1 MTRSVD
7 LPGTPARSVL
17 IHGSCVTRDAFAL
30 PGESR
35 FRLVDYYARSSFASA
50 FADHGLEGVDTSTIV
65 SPFQRRMVERDL
77 GKQFWRGL
85 GGVTADVIV
94 VDLVDERFGI
104 LVDDGA
110 GVGTPSAELLRA
122 GGLSPDLHHAGAGTA
137 DFLLAWEAGRRR
149 FMAAARA
156 AGLVDRIVVHEA
168 RWAEVCADGTRF
180 DLQAT
185 ADANDLLEHLAGRL
199 RQDLAPHQFVRVPAR
214 LAVGDPGHRW
224 GRSPV
229 HYTEEYYRSFLDRL
243 AEVPVARPLA
253 ARPVDPDRP
262 NGVAATADRG

>member
-1 MTRSVD
+1 MTGAVE
-7 LPGTPARSVL
+7 LPGPVAFSVL
-17 IHGSCVTRDAFAL
+17 VHGSCVTRDAFAL
-30 PGESR
+30 ADESR
-35 FRLVDYYARSSFASA
+35 FRLVDYYARSSLASA
-50 FADHGLEGVDTSTIV
+50 FADHGLDGVDTSTIA

-85 GGVTADVIV
+85 AGVKADVLV

-104 LVDDGA
+104 LVDDRA

-122 GGLSPDLHHAGAGTA
+122 DGLSPDLHRAGPGTA

-149 FMAAARA
+149 FMVEARA
-156 AGLVDRIVVHEA
+156 AGLIDRIVVHQA

-180 DLQAT
+180 DHLAT
-185 ADANDLLEHLAGRL
+185 ADANELLEHMYGRL

-214 LAVGDPGHRW
+214 LAVGDPEHRW

-229 HYTEEYYRSFLDRL
+229 HYTEEYYRAFLDLL
-243 AEVPVARPLA
+243 AEGLVARPAPPRA
-253 ARPVDPDRP
+253 ADP
-262 NGVAATADRG
+262 ARG